1 MEAATDGGVEKLRI
15 AMIPTYI
22 LTQEAEEEGW
32 VTVVDGLSVKE
43 EPKPEI
49 PPPIWD
55 SRPIDAEKC
64 MAVVREFCK

>member
-1 MEAATDGGVEKLRI
+1 
-15 AMIPTYI
+15 MIPITY
-22 LTQEAEEEGW
+22 LMDDCAEEGW

-55 SRPIDAEKC
+55 SRPIDAERCVAATKALC
-64 MAVVREFCK
+64 G